1 MAAEPEN
8 TVKDGVSVK
17 PPDILNKTCLW
28 RQNQLIQT
36 RHDVFLTK
44 TKSNLTR
51 Q

>member
-36 RHDVFLTK
+36 RHDVFLIK

-51 Q
+51 R